1 MENPLEPSMDGTGK
15 EDAMPF
21 AQEEGAP
28 VAPASDEAAAATE
41 PQAPIQSS
49 PDAAQDDAASA
60 NAGQAHD
67 SADAPDAAESPDA
80 ADAAD
85 ASDEARAPAGEAESE
100 SAEDLEAEQD
110 SLDEEDARA
119 ADAES
124 DPDAENK
131 PQAAPSGPAAR
142 EAETAATV
150 EAVLFAADSPLP
162 AAKVA
167 QIARLPLKAVRA
179 AIGALNDRYHQV
191 GAAFR
196 IEEIAGGFQMLTLG
210 QYRDVL
216 ERLHSARS
224 DSRLTQAALETLAI
238 VAYRQPVLRA
248 DIESIRGVACGDVLR
263 GLMEKQLIHIAGR
276 AQILGRPLL
285 YGTTRRF
292 LELFGLANL
301 EDLPKAEEL
310 RAPAQ
315 KLAPET
321 PAAPE
326 MQAATEAPASTGTPD
341 TATAPAADTQAT
353 PIVAAPDGQYIS
365 DPQPAPAPSP
375 SSIA

>member
-1 MENPLEPSMDGTGK
+1 MENSLEPPKDGKGRPAQRTAPGGPAEK
-15 EDAMPF
+15 EESVPST
-21 AQEEGAP
+21 QEDRPPAAEESAAP
-28 VAPASDEAAAATE
+28 E
-41 PQAPIQSS
+41 PQAASVPAPEALQA
-49 PDAAQDDAASA
+49 AAQSEPEAPEDAPAF
-60 NAGQAHD
+60 
-67 SADAPDAAESPDA
+67 ADAVYAPDIAEVPDTPEAPDAAGA
-80 ADAAD
+80 ADNETGD
-85 ASDEARAPAGEAESE
+85 
-100 SAEDLEAEQD
+100 SA
-110 SLDEEDARA
+110 
-119 ADAES
+119 
-124 DPDAENK
+124 
-131 PQAAPSGPAAR
+131 QAAQQSEAVSGPAAR

-167 QIARLPLKAVRA
+167 QIARLGLKAVRA

-224 DSRLTQAALETLAI
+224 ESRLTQAALETLAV

-248 DIESIRGVACGDVLR
+248 DIESIRGVACGEVLR

-292 LELFGLANL
+292 LEHFGLANL

-315 KLAPET
+315 K
-321 PAAPE
+321 
-326 MQAATEAPASTGTPD
+326 AATEAPAAPESPVAPETQAAPETQTAPATPD
-341 TATAPAADTQAT
+341 TATAASPAAQEQTA
-353 PIVAAPDGQYIS
+353 PIVAPPDGQYIS
-365 DPQPAPAPSP
+365 ESQPAQAQPPSV
-375 SSIA
+375 IA